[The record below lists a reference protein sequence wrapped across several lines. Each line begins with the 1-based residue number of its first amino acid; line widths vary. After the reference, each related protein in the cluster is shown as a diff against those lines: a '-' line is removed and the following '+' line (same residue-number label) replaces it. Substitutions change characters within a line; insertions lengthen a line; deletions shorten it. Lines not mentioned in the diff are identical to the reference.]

1 MNIKHRFHTDKQK
14 LSWMLA
20 FVLLLSLGACNK
32 KQDKQTKVIKRDAK
46 TIVVGLPQN
55 PTYTELFEK
64 GIKPG
69 LEKKG
74 YKIVERTLTDLRTF
88 NSLVGTKE
96 VDINV
101 GQHKG
106 ALDFSESRDKQ
117 NLSPLITI
125 PSAIYGIYSK
135 NLKAKNLEELKKEIK
150 KGDKVSVPNDPSNLS
165 RSLIFLENLGLIK
178 LKAGPDKRFA
188 TDKDIVSNP
197 YGLDIRPI
205 EGPQVSRSLESVAF
219 GLVSGAE
226 AIYADIFDSCIV
238 KEVNTDDY
246 YLIIFAVRTADL
258 NAQWAKDFVEV
269 VQSEEF
275 KNVVENKQYIF
286 HKYYRPAWYVKKWK
300 INN

>member
-1 MNIKHRFHTDKQK
+1 MNIKHKFHTKKQK
-14 LSWMLA
+14 LSWLLA
-20 FVLLLSLGACNK
+20 FVLVLALGACSK
-32 KQDKQTKVIKRDAK
+32 KQDKQAQAVKRDAK

-55 PTYTELFEK
+55 PTYTELFDK
-64 GIKPG
+64 GVKPG

-74 YKIVERTLTDLRTF
+74 YKVVERTLTDLKTF

-96 VDINV
+96 IDINV

-106 ALDFSESRDKQ
+106 ALDFSESRDRQ

-135 NLKAKNLEELKKEIK
+135 KLKAKNLEELKKEIK
-150 KGDKVSVPNDPSNLS
+150 KGDIVAVPNDPSNLS
-165 RSLIFLENLGLIK
+165 RSLIFLENIGLIK
-178 LKAGPDKRFA
+178 LKNTPDKRFS
-188 TDKDIVSNP
+188 TDKDIVENP
-197 YGLDIRPI
+197 YGLDIRPL
-205 EGPQVSRSLESVAF
+205 ESPQIARSLESITF
-219 GLVSGAE
+219 GLLSGAD
-226 AIYADIFDSCIV
+226 AIFAGIFDSCIT

-258 NAQWAKDFVEV
+258 NAQWVKDFVAV

-275 KNVVENKQYIF
+275 KNVVEDKRYIF